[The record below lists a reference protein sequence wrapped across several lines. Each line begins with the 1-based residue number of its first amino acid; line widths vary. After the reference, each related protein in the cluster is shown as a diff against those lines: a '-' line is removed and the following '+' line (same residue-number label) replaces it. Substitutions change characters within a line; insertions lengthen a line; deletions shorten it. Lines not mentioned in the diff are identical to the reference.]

1 MQNNLEY
8 GSLGIC
14 KVILIMF
21 IDMEGPAW
29 LEAGFSH
36 AERSLY
42 KMKKVS
48 WALGSIGPSLFPDC
62 GCDVTSVYCLD
73 FSATIDCTMYDEMD

>member
-1 MQNNLEY
+1 MQDNLGY

-14 KVILIMF
+14 KVIFIMF
-21 IDMEGPAW
+21 IDMEGPSL
-29 LEAGFSH
+29 LEAGRSP
-36 AERSLY
+36 AEGSLY

-73 FSATIDCTMYDEMD
+73 FSATIDFTI